1 MAGRLIEKL
10 RSVSDRAALGI
21 IGPPDD
27 STDSRMTDGARAHGA
42 GFQRYIEC
50 EARQTV
56 VLPGLSRCTKGD
68 NLGVG
73 RGIMGCDRAVGALGD
88 HFAGRF
94 VDHDGAHGDFIKV
107 RRRLRKA
114 HRHAHE
120 PLIMARHPEDND
132 KKPAPSQGL
141 RPHKPGDRPKSGA
154 ARPGSASAKAFTS
167 ETKEGGRSG
176 PKSFGGR
183 AYAPDKGARPDKP
196 IKGKR
201 YSDDSKGS
209 AGGKGAPA
217 GKAGGGKFA
226 KPEPAAPLRSERIA
240 KAMARAGIASRR
252 EIERLIGLG
261 KVAVNGRIL
270 DTPATLVTRDDVIT
284 VDGKPIAAVQATR
297 VWRYNKPVGLL
308 TSHNDPHNR
317 PTVFD
322 NLPAGLPRVISV
334 GRLDINTE
342 GLLLLTNDG
351 ELSRA
356 LELPE
361 TALVRQYRA
370 RARGRIK
377 QEDLDTLKD
386 GVTVDGVT
394 YGPVIATIEKAKTN
408 EDGGQSANLWINVQ
422 ISEGKNREVRKVL
435 ESIGLTVNRLI
446 RLAYGPFQLGTLPT
460 GSVEEVGPRVIREM
474 LGQYIRPENLPEG
487 NVVQTPV
494 PVPGRRGGMP
504 LVTGKSGSALSDPS
518 RKPSRVRAAETATA
532 QGIERANR
540 PPKKE
545 GWAKA
550 GPKFEHPKKNFTPR
564 ARPGD
569 DASGERPA
577 RVFKPRD
584 EQIIGPKSSS
594 WARDDKP
601 ARSGPARS
609 GPGRDGA
616 GRDGGGRDFKPRSSG
631 SGPARPSG
639 RSGMKPGEG
648 GFKPRGPA
656 GPRGPRGPRSD
667 G

>member
-1 MAGRLIEKL
+1 
-10 RSVSDRAALGI
+10 
-21 IGPPDD
+21 
-27 STDSRMTDGARAHGA
+27 
-42 GFQRYIEC
+42 
-50 EARQTV
+50 
-56 VLPGLSRCTKGD
+56 
-68 NLGVG
+68 
-73 RGIMGCDRAVGALGD
+73 
-88 HFAGRF
+88 
-94 VDHDGAHGDFIKV
+94 
-107 RRRLRKA
+107 
-114 HRHAHE
+114 
-120 PLIMARHPEDND
+120 MARHTDDND
-132 KKPAPSQGL
+132 KKPRPSQEL
-141 RPHKPGDRPKSGA
+141 RAHKPGDRPKSGA
-154 ARPGSASAKAFTS
+154 ARPGSSTVAFTA
-167 ETKEGGRSG
+167 TEGKTARGSG
-176 PKSFGGR
+176 AKPGAGAGR
-183 AYAPDKGARPDKP
+183 AYAPDKGARPEPRVPKP
-196 IKGKR
+196 AR
-201 YSDDSKGS
+201 
-209 AGGKGAPA
+209 GGKPG
-217 GKAGGGKFA
+217 
-226 KPEPAAPLRSERIA
+226 AAPRAAKAEPEAPKRSERIA

-252 EIERLIGLG
+252 EVERLIGLG

-308 TSHNDPHNR
+308 TSHNDPGGR

-356 LELPE
+356 LELPD

-377 QEDLDTLKD
+377 QADLDTLKD
-386 GVTVDGVT
+386 GVTVDGVR
-394 YGPVIATIEKAKTN
+394 YGPVQATIDKATTN
-408 EDGGQSANLWINVQ
+408 EDGGQSANLWISVQ

-446 RLAYGPFQLGTLPT
+446 RLAYGPFQLGTLPV
-460 GSVEEVGPRVIREM
+460 GAVEEVGPRVIREM
-474 LGQYIRPENLPEG
+474 LGQHIRPENLPEG
-487 NVVQTPV
+487 NIVQTPA

-504 LVTGKSGSALSDPS
+504 VVTGKSGSAISDPS
-518 RKPSRVRAAETATA
+518 RKPSRVRAADTATA

-550 GPKFEHPKKNFTPR
+550 APKFDHPKKTFKPR
-564 ARPGD
+564 ARPDGEGAA
-569 DASGERPA
+569 ASDRPA
-577 RVFKPRD
+577 RAFKPRED
-584 EQIIGPKSSS
+584 KIIGPKSST

-609 GPGRDGA
+609 WPARSGPARGPARDG
-616 GRDGGGRDFKPRSSG
+616 DGPKREFKPRTTG

-639 RSGMKPGEG
+639 TSGL
-648 GFKPRGPA
+648 KPRGPA
-656 GPRGPRGPRSD
+656 KPRG
-667 G
+667 